1 MLIIYI
7 DEDENGHCYYELSN
21 NLFEE
26 TYYIINVAL
35 NQMLEAI
42 VAIFGCSLLT
52 GTPSYNNCSLK
63 ILINVYFYQV
73 AK

>member
-1 MLIIYI
+1 MFRNACSHFSTGLAHLKHIK
-7 DEDENGHCYYELSN
+7 
-21 NLFEE
+21 
-26 TYYIINVAL
+26 NVAL
-35 NQMLEAI
+35 NQMLEAT
-42 VAIFGCSLLT
+42 VASFGCSLLT

>member
-1 MLIIYI
+1 MMVNAVIIQQIHLIQSKKHIK
-7 DEDENGHCYYELSN
+7 
-21 NLFEE
+21 
-26 TYYIINVAL
+26 NVAL
-35 NQMLEAI
+35 NQMLEAT

>member
-1 MLIIYI
+1 MVIPTICMIYLI
-7 DEDENGHCYYELSN
+7 
-21 NLFEE
+21 NLMQE
-26 TYYIINVAL
+26 TSYIINVAL
-35 NQMLEAI
+35 NQMLQAT